1 MINAGFTCPNRDGK
15 VGTGGCSFCRTD
27 SFSPSYCVG
36 SIKDQITAGKKFF
49 AGKYP
54 EMKYLAY
61 FQSYTNTYGEES
73 ETFQKYQEA
82 LACDDVIGIVVGT
95 RPDCLSAT
103 IIEHFKALKAQ
114 GYIVQIEIGVE
125 SFYDRTLKR
134 VNRGHTVAD
143 SVDAIKRCAAAGLE
157 VCIHIIFGLPGET
170 RQDILGYADFINALP
185 VTSVKIHQLQILRGT
200 KMAEEWTN
208 NPEDFLNPTV
218 DEYVSL
224 VVSFIRLLHNNIKIE
239 RFASS
244 APKELLLSPSW
255 GLKPQELQR
264 KVERVM
270 CNVE

>member
-27 SFSPSYCVG
+27 SFSPSYCIG

-73 ETFQKYQEA
+73 EIFQLYQEA
-82 LACDDVIGIVVGT
+82 LDCDDVIGIVVGT
-95 RPDCLSAT
+95 RPDCLSET
-103 IIEHFKALKAQ
+103 IIEHFKALKSQ

-125 SFYDRTLKR
+125 SFYDRTLTR

-200 KMAEEWTN
+200 KISEEWAN
-208 NPEDFLNPTV
+208 QPEDFLNPTV

-255 GLKPQELQR
+255 GIKPQELQR
-264 KVERVM
+264 KVESVIKSK
-270 CNVE
+270 E